1 MDATF
6 SITADVPRH
15 LLCVTMSG
23 FFTLD
28 DIARFAVERDR
39 AHRMLRCLPNQHV
52 TLVDMRGMVIQ
63 SQDSVDRFQ
72 AILGNPAIMSRR
84 IAFVVARSLAR
95 MQVKRAAASSNAAYF
110 MELEEATVWLLQEP
124 VVAA

>member
-1 MDATF
+1 M
-6 SITADVPRH
+6 
-15 LLCVTMSG
+15 
-23 FFTLD
+23 
-28 DIARFAVERDR
+28 ERDR
-39 AHRMLRCLPNQHV
+39 AHQLLRCLPNQHI

-72 AILGNPAIMSRR
+72 AILGNPAIKSRR

-110 MELEEATVWLLQEP
+110 MEMDEATAWLLEET
-124 VVAA
+124 VAA